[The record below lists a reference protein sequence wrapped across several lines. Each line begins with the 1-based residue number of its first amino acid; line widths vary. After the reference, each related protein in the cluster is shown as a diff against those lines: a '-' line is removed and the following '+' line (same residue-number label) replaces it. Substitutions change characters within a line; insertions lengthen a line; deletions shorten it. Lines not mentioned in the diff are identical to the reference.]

1 LFPRRSAA
9 GILERGFRTPFEFGD
24 LLGRE
29 FIINSPEL
37 NEDFLRQLVLFRW
50 GQPPNLLQDF
60 CCAHV
65 ANISPLC
72 LRASEVFKPL
82 DGPAMIPR
90 EILRKLRQIE
100 MRCRVCISSESEHL
114 EKFSETIMWN
124 LIEVFS
130 IPST

>member
-1 LFPRRSAA
+1 M
-9 GILERGFRTPFEFGD
+9 
-24 LLGRE
+24 LGRE

-65 ANISPLC
+65 TNISPHC
-72 LRASEVFKPL
+72 LRASGVFKSV

-90 EILRKLRQIE
+90 EILNKLRQIE
-100 MRCRVCISSESEHL
+100 LRHCVGISSESEHL
-114 EKFSETIMWN
+114 EKFSDTIMWN
-124 LIEVFS
+124 LIEV
-130 IPST
+130 IPIP